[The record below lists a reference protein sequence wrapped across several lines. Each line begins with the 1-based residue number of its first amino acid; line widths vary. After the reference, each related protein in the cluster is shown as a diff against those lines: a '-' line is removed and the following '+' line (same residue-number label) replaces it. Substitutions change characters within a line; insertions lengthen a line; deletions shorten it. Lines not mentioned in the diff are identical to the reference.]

1 MISCWRK
8 ARVATVEGGDLGDNN
23 LGSEIALTF
32 GYNQL
37 RELNMQI
44 DLDRDVE
51 KVVNEEVQA
60 GRFKSPRE
68 FIVTAVKQFLIA
80 REFGEEE
87 ARKLA
92 TLRAELQRAD
102 QQIDSGDSRE
112 YDERNIGRLLDD
124 VEAEG
129 MTELAAERRDPK

>member
-1 MISCWRK
+1 
-8 ARVATVEGGDLGDNN
+8 
-23 LGSEIALTF
+23 
-32 GYNQL
+32 
-37 RELNMQI
+37 MQI

-60 GRFKSPRE
+60 GRFESARE

-102 QQIDSGDSRE
+102 LQIDRGDCSE
-112 YDERNIGRLLDD
+112 YDERTLGRLFDE

-129 MTELAAERRDPK
+129 MKELAGEHSDPK